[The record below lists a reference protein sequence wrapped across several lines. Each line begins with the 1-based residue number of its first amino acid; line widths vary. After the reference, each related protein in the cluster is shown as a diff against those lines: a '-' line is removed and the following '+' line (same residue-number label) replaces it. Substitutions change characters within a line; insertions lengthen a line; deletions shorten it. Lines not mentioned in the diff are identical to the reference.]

1 MNLKEEATK
10 LETQLETSCFQL
22 KLSEGEQV
30 PAFVIHKQLVKNM
43 KEILKRCFYEE
54 RNCWTNP
61 VDENILKTECFCVFT
76 SNRMPPSRQILA
88 SR

>member
-43 KEILKRCFYEE
+43 KEILKRCF
-54 RNCWTNP
+54 
-61 VDENILKTECFCVFT
+61 
-76 SNRMPPSRQILA
+76 
-88 SR
+88 